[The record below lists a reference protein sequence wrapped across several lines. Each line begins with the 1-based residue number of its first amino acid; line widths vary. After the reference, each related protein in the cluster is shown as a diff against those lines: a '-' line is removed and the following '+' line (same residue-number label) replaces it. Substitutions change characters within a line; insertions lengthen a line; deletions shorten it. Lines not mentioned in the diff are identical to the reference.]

1 MRRTTSNVSRV
12 QPKPSTTYDQP
23 LPLLPNH
30 RVQVPSINLVI
41 ASPGGGKSHYIKSE
55 IYALSRSGAFG
66 YGICICPTARN
77 TGGYDFMPQDHVY
90 TRYDSSIIDHLMK
103 TQSENIRRG
112 KNIQAFLI
120 LDDCL
125 AIIKWNDKIVSELIT
140 TYRHYGITIFI
151 ATQYTMSMP
160 PIIRECATNVMIF
173 SLFTDKSVGTVKDTF
188 IYNIDTIA
196 NTKKFV
202 EVNTRDHHILLVRCQ
217 SPLATRYSRIKAIP
231 RIPQFKLTFKR

>member
-12 QPKPSTTYDQP
+12 QPKPSTSYDQP

-30 RVQVPSINLVI
+30 RIQVPSINFAV
-41 ASPGGGKSHYIKSE
+41 ASPGSGKSHYIKSE
-55 IYALSRSGAFG
+55 IYALTRSGVFG

-77 TGGYDFMPQDHVY
+77 TGDYNFMPQDHVY
-90 TRYDSSIIDHLMK
+90 TRYDDSIIDHLMK

-125 AIIKWNDKIVSELIT
+125 GTVKWNDSIMSELIT
-140 TYRHYGITIFI
+140 TYRHYGITVFI
-151 ATQYTMSMP
+151 ATQYVMAIP
-160 PIIRECATNVMIF
+160 PIIRECATNVLVFHLF
-173 SLFTDKSVGTVKDTF
+173 SEKSITSIKDAF
-188 IYNIDTIA
+188 IYNIDKKSDV
-196 NTKKFV
+196 KKFI
-202 EVNTRDHHILLVRCQ
+202 EANTRDYHILLVRCQ
-217 SPLATRYSRIKAIP
+217 GALATRYSRIKAIP